1 MTADRLVIHN
11 LAVSCRLGVFE
22 WERKTAQ
29 TVRIDVE
36 LAIDAARA
44 AKRDDMRD
52 AVDYGR
58 LVTSIKMLAQQ
69 RTYNLMETLAEA
81 IASLVLEEFG
91 TPRVRVVVKKRSLPG
106 IGYAAVE
113 VERARRPARPRSAGR
128 EGDRPRFRPG
138 SASRPVRRRGRAVMG
153 R

>member
-1 MTADRLVIHN
+1 MAADRLVIHN

-58 LVTSIKMLAQQ
+58 LVTAVKTLAQQ
-69 RTYNLMETLAEA
+69 RAYHLMETLAEA
-81 IASLVLEEFG
+81 VASLVLEEFG
-91 TPRVRVVVKKRSLPG
+91 VPRVRVVVKKRALPG
-106 IGYAAVE
+106 IGYAAVD
-113 VERARRPARPRSAGR
+113 VERVRLV
-128 EGDRPRFRPG
+128 RPG
-138 SASRPVRRRGRAVMG
+138 SASRLLRRRGRAVTG